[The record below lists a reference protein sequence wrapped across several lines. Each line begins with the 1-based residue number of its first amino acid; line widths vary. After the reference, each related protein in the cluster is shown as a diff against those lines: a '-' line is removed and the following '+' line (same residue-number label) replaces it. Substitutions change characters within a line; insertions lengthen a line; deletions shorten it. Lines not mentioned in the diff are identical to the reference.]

1 MAKVNV
7 LKEILK
13 WSTERPA
20 WQRDALRRL
29 VTKGELNETDVSEL
43 SSLCKSSHGLGDRVK
58 PVPLE
63 ANHLPQPG
71 TGTKPVS
78 LQSLTHHV
86 GVNALASNQTIEF
99 GPSLTVVY
107 GANAAGK
114 SGYTRIL
121 KRACRAR
128 GAEEILGN
136 VVSGTAPGRPS
147 ATIKFMANDK
157 SFPHLWDDDQPPNTF
172 LSRVSVFDHHCASV
186 YVAKQT
192 DVAFR
197 PMGLDLFDKLSEAC
211 EAVRKTLEKE
221 RNELESQNLRFPD
234 IAEETAVHDLIT
246 NLTSLT
252 DPATVKKLASFTEA
266 EKTRS
271 VEIQERIRDLRS
283 ADPQKMARAIELRAN
298 RAGILVTRVRN
309 AIDALSDTAIEELF
323 AAHGKVSETR
333 GVVETLQ
340 RETFREQPLENTGS
354 ATWRALWNAAERFST
369 ADAYQDRAFPFTG
382 EDARCVL
389 CQQQLTDDGGRRLRQ
404 FQEFLNS
411 AAQSEHDRAV
421 SEYDEK
427 HKCINEVSILD
438 ELAAEVLDELH
449 LENPDLAEEVRSCLN
464 AAMTRREKVNKALTE
479 DLPRF
484 GNLPTW
490 SLDVGIMTHYIEN
503 LKIRTRELR
512 EVDRPETI
520 RKLSKEFSE
529 LEARQL
535 LADNESKV
543 LEAIER
549 KKRIAA
555 YELCVGETRTN
566 TITRK
571 SSEVTRRAV
580 TEQLTKSF
588 SEELDELDF
597 HHVEIQMVAAGGSRG
612 ALYHKLQLRRAPG
625 TEVSKVVSEGE
636 ARCLS
641 IASFFAELSTAADR
655 SAILFDD
662 PVSSLDHN
670 WRANVARRLV
680 LEAKSRQVIVFTH
693 DLVFLLALVEKA
705 EESEVELEH
714 QHLRRDQ
721 AVAGLSSQQ
730 VPWAAMKVNARIGY
744 LKALFQAAEKTY
756 RNGDP
761 GDYEKAAAYIYGR
774 LREAWERGLEEVLLA
789 GTVERYRNSVQT
801 QQAMQ
806 LADISKDDIKVLSVG
821 MTKCSK
827 WLAGHDQSAAD
838 NSPFPGP
845 GEIESDIKAL
855 DDWTKRIRQRR
866 RNSG

>member
-1 MAKVNV
+1 MNV

-13 WSTERPA
+13 WSFTRPA
-20 WQRDALRRL
+20 WQRDALRRM
-29 VTKGELNETDVSEL
+29 VTKGELNETDISEL

-58 PVPLE
+58 SVPLE
-63 ANHLPQPG
+63 TDHFPQPG
-71 TGTKPVS
+71 TGTRPVS
-78 LQSLTHHV
+78 VQSLIHHV
-86 GVNALASNQTIEF
+86 GVNALASNQTLEF

-157 SFPHLWDDDQPPNTF
+157 SCAHLWDDDQPPNTF

-211 EAVRKTLEKE
+211 EAVKKVLEKE
-221 RNELESQNLRFPD
+221 RNALESQSLQFPA

-252 DPATVKKLASFTEA
+252 DPASVKELSSLTEI
-266 EKTRS
+266 EKTLS
-271 VEIQERIRDLRS
+271 VEIRERIRDLQS
-283 ADPQKMARAIELRAN
+283 ADPIKLARAIELRAN
-298 RAGILVTRVRN
+298 HAEILVSRVTH
-309 AIDALSDTAIEELF
+309 AIEALSDTVVEELF
-323 AAHGKVSETR
+323 AAHARVNEARAT
-333 GVVETLQ
+333 VETLQ
-340 RETFREQPLENTGS
+340 RETFREQPLADTGS
-354 ATWRALWNAAERFST
+354 DAWRALWNAAERFST

-389 CQQQLTDDGGRRLRQ
+389 CQQQLIGVGVRRLQQ

-411 AAQSEHDRAV
+411 AAQSEHDRAAA
-421 SEYDEK
+421 EFDEK
-427 HKCINEVSILD
+427 YKCINEVSILD
-438 ELAAEVLDELH
+438 ELAAEMLDELH
-449 LENPDLAEEVRSCLN
+449 LDNPDLAMEVRACLN
-464 AAMTRREKVNKALTE
+464 AAMTRREKVNEALAE
-479 DLPRF
+479 GLPRP

-490 SLDVGIMTHYIEN
+490 WLNVGIMTHYIEN
-503 LKIRTRELR
+503 LKNRARELR
-512 EVDRPETI
+512 EADPPEMI
-520 RKLSKEFSE
+520 SKLSKELSE

-535 LADNESKV
+535 LADNKSRV

-555 YELCVGETRTN
+555 YELCLGETRTN

-571 SSEVTRRAV
+571 SSKVTKRAV

-588 SEELDELDF
+588 SEELDELEF
-597 HHVEIQMVAAGGSRG
+597 RHVEIQMVAAGGSRG

-625 TEVSKVVSEGE
+625 TEVSRVVSEGE

-680 LEAKSRQVIVFTH
+680 LEARSRQVIVFTH

-714 QHLRRDQ
+714 QYLRRDQ

-730 VPWAAMKVNARIGY
+730 VPWAAMKVNSRIGH
-744 LKALFQAAEKTY
+744 LRALLQDAEKTH
-756 RNGDP
+756 RNGDQEN
-761 GDYEKAAAYIYGR
+761 YEKEAAYIYGR
-774 LREAWERGLEEVLLA
+774 LREAWERGVEEVLLG
-789 GTVERYRNSVQT
+789 GTVERYRSTVQT

-806 LADISKDDIKVLSVG
+806 LADISKDDVKVLSVG

-845 GEIESDIKAL
+845 AEIESDIKAL
-855 DDWTKRIRQRR
+855 DDWTRRIRQRR